1 MQPIARGWRVRAR
14 ELALFALWAAAGLA
28 HAQDADPPGR
38 AARLSAADG
47 AVSLQPAGVQEWTA
61 AVLNRPLTTGD
72 RLWSDQNSRAEL
84 DLGTAA
90 VRLGSN
96 TGFAFLNLDDRGVQM
111 QLSAGTLIV
120 SVRDIQNG
128 ESYEVDTPNIA
139 LALQQPGVY
148 RVEVDDQ
155 GSATAVAVSQGA
167 AQAAGGGQSVAIGS
181 QQVVTFNGVDTLAWQ
196 SSTLGA
202 PDVFDDWSAQR
213 DRGAAQSTSAG
224 YVASDI
230 PGTADLDDN
239 GQWQQA
245 PEYGPVWVPT
255 VVAVGWVPYRYGH
268 WVWVTPWGWTWID
281 DAPWGYAPFHYGRW
295 VTWKNNWCWVPAPK
309 HGRPGRAV
317 YAPAVVGWVGNPV
330 PGTATAPG
338 HVGWFP
344 LGPREVYVPPYR
356 ASTTY
361 GRNVNI
367 TNTTIVNNTSITNVY
382 QNDIKPQHYV
392 NQTANGVTTVPRNT
406 FISGQRI
413 NGHVTQVSPALL
425 TASAVNP
432 AAPAIPPIRQSILGP
447 GEGRGVARPPGA
459 LMQRTVIAR
468 APPPAAPV
476 PFEKQLSAI
485 EANGGRPPTRAE
497 LATLQHAA
505 SLTPVRVVPTRGAPV
520 RAPIATAAPTIQ
532 NLAERERALQQS
544 ALPSGPRTRLPP
556 PPSPN
561 TSVYVPPGEPMNGSG
576 QVLRSDR
583 PPSAQQHPG
592 QIQQRLFSSDEPAHS
607 GDPAPA
613 IPVYPFP
620 SPAETA
626 SRPAAGVRQ
635 EETYRAVPT
644 PALPAPAAR
653 AVPAPALAAP
663 TAVPAPPAVPAP
675 HMAAPVPPPPVAHPP
690 PSTPARVQSSNE
702 PRDSAPHGDRDS
714 RDRVLR

>member
-1 MQPIARGWRVRAR
+1 MQPIARGWRVRAT
-14 ELALFALWAAAGLA
+14 ELALLAMCAAAGVA

-61 AVLNRPLTTGD
+61 ATLNRPLTTGD
-72 RLWSDQNSRAEL
+72 RLWSDQSSRAEL

-96 TGFAFLNLDDRGVQM
+96 TGFAFLNLDDRSVQM
-111 QLSAGTLIV
+111 QLSAGALIV
-120 SVRDIQNG
+120 SLRDIQDG

-148 RVEVDDQ
+148 RVEVNDQ
-155 GSATAVAVSQGA
+155 GTATAVAVSQGA
-167 AQAAGGGQSVAIGS
+167 AQAAGGGQTVAIGS

-196 SSTLGA
+196 SGTLGG
-202 PDVFDDWSAQR
+202 PDEFDDWSAQR

-317 YAPAVVGWVGNPV
+317 YAPALVGWVGNPA
-330 PGTATAPG
+330 PGTATARG
-338 HVGWFP
+338 NVGWFP

-361 GRNVNI
+361 GRNINI
-367 TNTTIVNNTSITNVY
+367 TNTTITNNTSISNVY
-382 QNDIKPQHYV
+382 QNDSKPQHYV
-392 NQTANGVTTVPRNT
+392 NQTANAVTAVPRNT
-406 FISGQRI
+406 FISGQRV
-413 NGHVTQVSPALL
+413 NGHVTQVPPALL
-425 TASAVNP
+425 TASAVTP
-432 AAPAIPPIRQSILGP
+432 TAPAIAPIRQSVLGP
-447 GEGRGVARPPGA
+447 AEGRGVVRPPGA
-459 LMQRTVIAR
+459 LMQRTVMAR

-476 PFEKQLSAI
+476 PFEKQLPAI

-497 LATLQHAA
+497 LATLQHAP
-505 SLTPVRVVPTRGAPV
+505 SLTPVRVVPSRGAPV
-520 RAPIATAAPTIQ
+520 RAPVATQAPAIQ

-544 ALPSGPRTRLPP
+544 ALPSVPRTRLPPP

-561 TSVYVPPGEPMNGSG
+561 TSVYVPPGEPLNGSG

-583 PPSAQQHPG
+583 PPSAQQRPG
-592 QIQQRLFSSDEPAHS
+592 QLQQRLFSSEEPAHP

-613 IPVYPFP
+613 IPTYPFP
-620 SPAETA
+620 SSPAETA
-626 SRPAAGVRQ
+626 SRPPAGVRQ
-635 EETYRAVPT
+635 GETYRAVPT
-644 PALPAPAAR
+644 PVLPAPAA
-653 AVPAPALAAP
+653 VPAPR
-663 TAVPAPPAVPAP
+663 AVPAPPAVPAP
-675 HMAAPVPPPPVAHPP
+675 HMAAPLPPPPVAHPP
-690 PSTPARVQSSNE
+690 PSTPAHVQSSNE

>member
-14 ELALFALWAAAGLA
+14 QLALLALCAAAGVA

-38 AARLSAADG
+38 AARLSEADG

-61 AVLNRPLTTGD
+61 AALNRPLTTGD

-84 DLGTAA
+84 DMGTAA

-96 TGFAFLNLDDRGVQM
+96 TGFAFLNLDDRSVQM
-111 QLSAGTLIV
+111 QLSAGALIV

-139 LALQQPGVY
+139 LSLQQPGVY

-155 GSATAVAVSQGA
+155 GTATAVAVSQGA
-167 AQAAGGGQSVAIGS
+167 AQASGGGQTVAIGS
-181 QQVVTFNGVDTLAWQ
+181 QQVVTFSGVDTLAWQ
-196 SSTLGA
+196 SGTLGA
-202 PDVFDDWSAQR
+202 PDEFDDWSAQR

-295 VTWKNNWCWVPAPK
+295 VTWKNSWCWVPAPK
-309 HGRPGRAV
+309 HGRPGRTV
-317 YAPAVVGWVGNPV
+317 YAPAVVGWVGSPA
-330 PGTATAPG
+330 PGTGTAVS

-344 LGPREVYVPPYR
+344 LGAREVYVPPYR

-361 GRNVNI
+361 GRNINI
-367 TNTTIVNNTSITNVY
+367 TNTTIVNNTSISNVY
-382 QNDIKPQHYV
+382 QNDSKPQHYA
-392 NQTANGVTTVPRNT
+392 NQTASAVTTVPRNT
-406 FISGQRI
+406 FISGQRV
-413 NGHVTQVSPALL
+413 NGHVTQVPPALL
-425 TASAVNP
+425 TASAVTP
-432 AAPAIPPIRQSILGP
+432 EAPAIAPIHQSVLGP
-447 GEGRGVARPPGA
+447 AEGRVVRPPGA

-476 PFEKQLSAI
+476 SFEKQLSAI

-505 SLTPVRVVPTRGAPV
+505 SLTPVRVVPNRGTPV
-520 RAPIATAAPTIQ
+520 RAPIATQAPAIQ
-532 NLAERERALQQS
+532 NLADRERALQQS

-556 PPSPN
+556 PPLPPPN
-561 TSVYVPPGEPMNGSG
+561 TSAYVPPGEPLNGSG

-583 PPSAQQHPG
+583 PPAAQQHPG
-592 QIQQRLFSSDEPAHS
+592 QIQQRLFSSDEPAHA
-607 GDPAPA
+607 GAPA
-613 IPVYPFP
+613 SSIPVYPFP
-620 SPAETA
+620 SAPAETA
-626 SRPAAGVRQ
+626 SRPPAGAHQ
-635 EETYRAVPT
+635 GETYRAVPT
-644 PALPAPAAR
+644 PALPAPP
-653 AVPAPALAAP
+653 AVPP
-663 TAVPAPPAVPAP
+663 PPAVPAP
-675 HMAAPVPPPPVAHPP
+675 HMAAPLPPPPVAHPP
-690 PSTPARVQSSNE
+690 PSTPAHVQPSNE

>member
-1 MQPIARGWRVRAR
+1 VL
-14 ELALFALWAAAGLA
+14 LALCAAAGLA

-38 AARLSAADG
+38 AARLSDADG

-61 AVLNRPLTTGD
+61 AALNRPLTTGD
-72 RLWSDQNSRAEL
+72 RLWSDQSSRAEL
-84 DLGTAA
+84 DLGAAA

-96 TGFAFLNLDDRGVQM
+96 TGFAFLNLDDRSVQM
-111 QLSAGTLIV
+111 QLSAGALIV
-120 SVRDIQNG
+120 SVRDLQNG

-148 RVEVDDQ
+148 RVEVNDQ
-155 GSATAVAVSQGA
+155 GTATAVAVSQGA
-167 AQAAGGGQSVAIGS
+167 AQAAGGGETVAIGS
-181 QQVVTFNGVDTLAWQ
+181 QQAVTFSGVDTLAWQ

-202 PDVFDDWSAQR
+202 PDEFDDWSAQR
-213 DRGAAQSTSAG
+213 DREAAQSTSAG

-281 DAPWGYAPFHYGRW
+281 DARWGYAPFHYGRW
-295 VTWKNNWCWVPAPK
+295 VTWKNSWCWVPAPK

-317 YAPAVVGWVGNPV
+317 YAPALVAWVGNPA
-330 PGTATAPG
+330 PGTATAG
-338 HVGWFP
+338 GNVGWFP

-356 ASTTY
+356 VSAPY

-367 TNTTIVNNTSITNVY
+367 TNTAISNNTSITNVY
-382 QNDIKPQHYV
+382 QSDNKPQHYV
-392 NQTANGVTTVPRNT
+392 NQTANAVTTVPRTT
-406 FISGQRI
+406 FISGQRV
-413 NGHVTQVSPALL
+413 NGHISEVSPALL
-425 TASAVNP
+425 TASAATQ
-432 AAPAIPPIRQSILGP
+432 AAPAIAPIRQSVLGP
-447 GEGRGVARPPGA
+447 TGGRAAVRPPGA

-468 APPPAAPV
+468 TAPPPAPV

-505 SLTPVRVVPTRGAPV
+505 SITPVRVVPTRGTPV
-520 RAPIATAAPTIQ
+520 RAPIATQAPAIH

-544 ALPSGPRTRLPP
+544 ALPSGARTRLPP
-556 PPSPN
+556 PPPPPN
-561 TSVYVPPGEPMNGSG
+561 TSVYVPPGEPLNGSG
-576 QVLRSDR
+576 QALRSDR

-592 QIQQRLFSSDEPAHS
+592 QIQQRLFSSDEPAHA

-613 IPVYPFP
+613 IPVYAFP

-626 SRPAAGVRQ
+626 SRPPAGVRQ
-635 EETYRAVPT
+635 GETYRAVPT
-644 PALPAPAAR
+644 PALPAPP
-653 AVPAPALAAP
+653 AVPP
-663 TAVPAPPAVPAP
+663 PPAVPAP
-675 HMAAPVPPPPVAHPP
+675 HMAAPLPPPPVAHPP
-690 PSTPARVQSSNE
+690 PSTPAHVQSSSE

>member
-14 ELALFALWAAAGLA
+14 ELALLLLCTALGGAKAD
-28 HAQDADPPGR
+28 DADPPGR
-38 AARLSAADG
+38 AAQLSDAEG

-61 AVLNRPLTTGD
+61 ATLNRPLTTGD
-72 RLWSDQNSRAEL
+72 RLWSDQSSRAEL

-96 TGFAFLNLDDRGVQM
+96 TGFAFLNLDDRSVQM
-111 QLSAGTLIV
+111 QLSAGALIV

-139 LALQQPGVY
+139 LSLQQPGVY

-155 GSATAVAVSQGA
+155 GTATAVAVSQGA
-167 AQAAGGGQSVAIGS
+167 AQATGGGQTVAIGS
-181 QQVVTFNGVDTLAWQ
+181 QQAVTFDGVDTLAWQ
-196 SSTLGA
+196 SSTLGV
-202 PDVFDDWSAQR
+202 PDEFDDWSAQR
-213 DRGAAQSTSAG
+213 DREIAQSASAG

-295 VTWKNNWCWVPAPK
+295 VTWRNSWCWVPAPK
-309 HGRPGRAV
+309 HGRPGRTV
-317 YAPAVVGWVGNPV
+317 YAPAVVGWVGSPA
-330 PGTATAPG
+330 PGTATAVS

-344 LGPREVYVPPYR
+344 LGAREVYLPPYR
-356 ASTTY
+356 ASPTY
-361 GRNVNI
+361 GRNINI
-367 TNTTIVNNTSITNVY
+367 TNTTISNNTSITNVY
-382 QNDIKPQHYV
+382 QNDSKPQHYV
-392 NQTANGVTTVPRNT
+392 NQTANAVTTVPRNT
-406 FISGQRI
+406 FISGQRV
-413 NGHVTQVSPALL
+413 NGHVTQVPPALL
-425 TASAVNP
+425 TASAVTP
-432 AAPAIPPIRQSILGP
+432 AAPAIAPIRQSVLGP
-447 GEGRGVARPPGA
+447 TEGRGVARPPGS

-468 APPPAAPV
+468 ASPPAAPV

-505 SLTPVRVVPTRGAPV
+505 SLTPVRVVPSRGAPV
-520 RAPIATAAPTIQ
+520 RAPIATQAPAIQ

-544 ALPSGPRTRLPP
+544 ALPSGPRTKLPP
-556 PPSPN
+556 PPPAPN
-561 TSVYVPPGEPMNGSG
+561 TNVYVPPGEPLNGSG

-583 PPSAQQHPG
+583 PPSAQQRPA
-592 QIQQRLFSSDEPAHS
+592 QIQQRLFSSDEPTHAR
-607 GDPAPA
+607 DPAPA
-613 IPVYPFP
+613 KPVYSFP
-620 SPAETA
+620 SSPAETA
-626 SRPAAGVRQ
+626 ARPAETVLRPPAGV
-635 EETYRAVPT
+635 
-644 PALPAPAAR
+644 
-653 AVPAPALAAP
+653 
-663 TAVPAPPAVPAP
+663 
-675 HMAAPVPPPPVAHPP
+675 
-690 PSTPARVQSSNE
+690 S
-702 PRDSAPHGDRDS
+702 
-714 RDRVLR
+714 